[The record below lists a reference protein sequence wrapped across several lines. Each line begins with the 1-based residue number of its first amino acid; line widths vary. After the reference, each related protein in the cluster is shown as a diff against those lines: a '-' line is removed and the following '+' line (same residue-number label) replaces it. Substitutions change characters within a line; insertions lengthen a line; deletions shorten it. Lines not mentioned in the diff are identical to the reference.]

1 MIPYFSGASR
11 VGKAELVVDW
21 IQSFRKDDD
30 WGCVTVRDF
39 PPMSPFKLA
48 PFYNRLQ
55 RMNQTEFPV
64 TVEYEHKKPFLWKN
78 VLHGIKRYDTNSVY
92 DSVMDYL
99 SHFIYNGI

>member
-1 MIPYFSGASR
+1 MVKAVLLILDAR
-11 VGKAELVVDW
+11 V
-21 IQSFRKDDD
+21 RKDDD

-64 TVEYEHKKPFLWKN
+64 TVEYDHKKPFL
-78 VLHGIKRYDTNSVY
+78 
-92 DSVMDYL
+92 
-99 SHFIYNGI
+99 

>member
-1 MIPYFSGASR
+1 
-11 VGKAELVVDW
+11 
-21 IQSFRKDDD
+21 
-30 WGCVTVRDF
+30 
-39 PPMSPFKLA
+39 MSPFKLA

-64 TVEYEHKKPFLWKN
+64 TVEYDHKKPFLWKN

-99 SHFIYNGI
+99 SHLIYNGI